1 MADFRKSNTAFVLY
15 MLLAAAL
22 IGLLLLTAVFFW
34 LDRYTRHGIETE
46 VPDVCGAY
54 VPEAELLLRAE
65 GLKLEVI
72 DSTYSKKVPLGTVVE
87 QNPPAGAH
95 VKYGRSIYVI
105 MNARSER
112 QVPVPDL
119 HDISYR
125 QAEATLQA
133 LGLKVDE
140 VVYEPSEYRDLVL
153 DVRRE
158 GESLEPGV
166 RLPEGSGVT
175 LVVGEGKGT
184 EQVYVPDLTGKTL
197 REAREIL
204 LGARLVVGAVNMD
217 PSDRPDAAV
226 ATGEDDMAQ
235 TVCYV
240 YRQQPAGGQWI
251 VEGSRID
258 LYLSEDP
265 HKALSSGTNSDEEDF
280 F

>member
-1 MADFRKSNTAFVLY
+1 MSDFKKSNTAFVLY
-15 MLLAAAL
+15 MLLAAAV
-22 IGLLLLTAVFFW
+22 IVLLLLTGVFFW
-34 LDRYTRHGIETE
+34 LGKYTRHGIETE
-46 VPDVCGAY
+46 VPDVCCSY
-54 VPEAELLLRAE
+54 VPEAEVLLRAQ
-65 GLKLEVI
+65 GLRLEVI

-95 VKYGRSIYVI
+95 VKEGRSIYVI
-105 MNARSER
+105 MNARSIR

-153 DVRRE
+153 DVRRD
-158 GESLEPGV
+158 GGSLEPGV

-175 LVVGEGKGT
+175 LVVGQGKGT
-184 EQVYVPDLTGKTL
+184 EQVYEPDLTGKTL
-197 REAREIL
+197 REARELL
-204 LGARLVVGAVNMD
+204 LGARLVVGAVNID
-217 PSDRPDAAV
+217 PSDPAAAA
-226 ATGEDDMAQ
+226 ATAHGDDPAE

-258 LYLSEDP
+258 LYLSADP

>member
-158 GESLEPGV
+158 GESLEAGV

-217 PSDRPDAAV
+217 PSDRPDTAV